1 MASNAPAGLSRRQA
15 LAAASGLVIG
25 SSLGGFQPL
34 LAQKRPLRWGSASLG
49 STGYVIIE
57 ALSSTVSRLT
67 DVKGSSVAT
76 SGGTEN
82 MALIGRKEI
91 DLGQTTSLD
100 WAPAANA
107 QPPFKQKI
115 ELVQLLSYAVWSLHP
130 IVPVNSGIKKL
141 EDLVGKRVGP
151 GPAGGSTTL
160 LWKLLFARAGIA
172 DKVRWSYGSWRETY
186 DGLKSGSVDC
196 IGSIL
201 IDGKPGSIL
210 TELEATMKVRPI
222 AIDRGL
228 IEAVNQDNPGA
239 FLHTVTPDR
248 WAALEGPLDTASS
261 SGILGTGPELDDETG
276 YTIVKT
282 IYDNAEDIRKVS
294 PDLGMVR
301 LDLATK
307 YLLRGYPV
315 NGGAARFFK
324 EKGVWRD
331 DLTVRA

>member
-1 MASNAPAGLSRRQA
+1 MESKTLAGLSRRQT
-15 LAAASGLVIG
+15 LAAASGLLIG
-25 SSLGGFQPL
+25 SSLGGLRPL
-34 LAQKRPLRWGSASLG
+34 LAQKQPLRWGSASLG

-82 MALIGRKEI
+82 MALMGRNEI

-100 WAPAANA
+100 WALAANA

-115 ELVQLLSYAVWSLHP
+115 ELVQLLSYAIWSLHP
-130 IVPVNSGIKKL
+130 IVRADSAIKKL
-141 EDLVGKRVGP
+141 DDLVGKRVGP
-151 GPAGGSTTL
+151 GPAGGSTTQ
-160 LWKLLFARAGIA
+160 LWKLIFTRAGIA

-186 DGLKSGSVDC
+186 DGFKAGALDC

-201 IDGKPGSIL
+201 VDGRPGSIL
-210 TELEATMKVRPI
+210 TELEATTKVKPLP
-222 AIDRGL
+222 IDRAL
-228 IEAVNQDNPGA
+228 IEAVSRDNPGA

-248 WAALEGPLDTASS
+248 WAALDAPIDTAAS
-261 SGILGTGPELDDETG
+261 SGIIGTRPELDNETG
-276 YTIVKT
+276 YTIAKT

-294 PDLGMVR
+294 PDLGMIR
-301 LDLATK
+301 IDMAAK
-307 YLLRGYPV
+307 FLLPGYPV

-331 DLTVRA
+331 NLMVRA